1 MKTVST
7 NNTNQTLSLSD
18 AAALVA
24 AVGSQHTVLIQGEL
38 GIGKSSIL
46 KTLTEQFPDHHPAY
60 FDLTTK
66 DVGDFMI
73 PAVTNSIAE
82 FLPNAEFGLHT
93 GKPVLLMLD
102 EIGKASKS
110 VMNACLRV
118 MLERSIGT
126 QVLPEGSIVFA
137 TTNMAQEGLGDSM
150 PPHARNRII
159 TVQVR
164 KPSAD
169 EWIGWAIGTG
179 VDPVVL
185 ATVNEFP
192 QMLSS
197 YTEYDTPNAN
207 HYINDPRSQRA
218 AFVTPRSLYAA
229 SNIIKTTR
237 HLPEAVLF
245 TALCGTIG
253 APAAADMLAVLRLD
267 AELPSWHDIVR
278 KPYEAKAPT
287 NGAALAMLIYRAIV
301 RVDEETF
308 DSWLIYLARLSREA
322 QALFARQIMSPAS
335 GKLKLASTNRKFVE
349 LASELNYLFT
359 R

>member
-1 MKTVST
+1 M
-7 NNTNQTLSLSD
+7 NNTQITLNEATNLI
-18 AAALVA
+18 A
-24 AVGSQHTVLIQGEL
+24 AVGHLHTVLVQSEM

-46 KTLTEQFPDHHPAY
+46 KTLAARFPDHHPAY

-73 PAVTNSIAE
+73 PAVTDGVAE

-93 GKPVLLMLD
+93 GKPVLIMLD

-118 MLERSIGT
+118 MLERTIGT
-126 QVLPEGSIVFA
+126 RQLPEGSIVFA
-137 TTNMAQEGLGDSM
+137 TTNLAQEGLGDSM
-150 PPHARNRII
+150 PAHARNRII
-159 TVQVR
+159 TVEVG

-169 EWIGWAIGTG
+169 EWIAWAMGND
-179 VDPVVL
+179 VEPVVL

-207 HYINDPRSQRA
+207 HYINDPRAQRA

-229 SNIIKTTR
+229 SNIIKSTR
-237 HLPEAVLF
+237 NLPETVLF
-245 TALCGTIG
+245 SALAGTIG

-267 AELPSWHDIVR
+267 AELPSWKDIITN
-278 KPYEAKAPT
+278 PETAKAPT

-301 RVDEETF
+301 RVDEKSF
-308 DSWLIYLARLSREA
+308 DNWLVYLGRLSREA
-322 QALFARQIMSPAS
+322 QALFARQVMTPSS
-335 GKLKLASTNRKFVE
+335 GKLKLAATNRKFVE
-349 LASELNYLFT
+349 LAGELGYLFKS
-359 R
+359 